1 MLRFLKVAA
10 LLTAV
15 AGAFVFV
22 WTRLP
27 IETWYRDGR
36 PTRFGKATNR
46 TMGRFAALGVP
57 AFGMVTLEVPGR
69 KSGRP
74 TSTVLVLAKKDGR
87 EYLVSMLGPKVDW
100 VRNAEA
106 AGYDVVLKHGRR
118 RLVHLTEVAV
128 EERAPL
134 LKRYLELA
142 PGGRPHIPV
151 AVDAPVEEFEAVA
164 GDYPVFWVEPRA

>member
-1 MLRFLKVAA
+1 MVRLLKTLAVFAA
-10 LLTAV
+10 AIGVL
-15 AGAFVFV
+15 VFA

-36 PTRFGKATNR
+36 PTRFGKVTNR

-69 KSGRP
+69 RTGRP
-74 TSTVLVLAKKDGR
+74 TSTVLVLAKQDGR

-106 AGYDVVLKHGRR
+106 AGYDVVLKHGSR
-118 RLVHLTEVAV
+118 RLVHLTEVPAN
-128 EERAPL
+128 ERAPL
-134 LKRYLELA
+134 LKRYLDLA

-151 AVDAPVEEFEAVA
+151 PVTAPVEEFEAVA
-164 GDYPVFWVEPRA
+164 ADYPVFWVEPRA